1 MCRFPVG
8 WTPDMMRGM
17 AAVERTPART
27 GKRVV
32 AAERTPTTGAVRAR
46 AAARGARARQS
57 ARFAHASEPVGT
69 VSSAP
74 DDEVGRIIAVEA
86 GRGARR
92 WLRRDVAACRGGVGA
107 AAVGLCADAGG
118 AEPDAAVVP
127 PAGRGWQGPR

>member
-8 WTPDMMRGM
+8 WTPDMMRAM
-17 AAVERTPART
+17 AAVERTPAGT
-27 GKRVV
+27 GKRDV
-32 AAERTPTTGAVRAR
+32 AAERTRAADAVSAR
-46 AAARGARARQS
+46 AAPAAPARQS

-127 PAGRGWQGPR
+127 PARRGWQGPR